1 MPEASRQSA
10 PGAPQPGVPGTP
22 QPGAPETTPRS
33 VPASTPRRSGAV
45 LATTLVALFLVPF
58 TLTGASVALSDIARQ
73 LDVGLSDTQWVV
85 NAYSAT
91 FAAFMLVTG
100 SWADRC
106 GARRVFAAGVALF
119 AACGL
124 LAATA
129 GNIWLLDAA
138 RLLAGIGAAATTTG
152 ASAVLAGA
160 FTGRSRARV
169 FGLFGTTIGV
179 GLAFGP
185 TVASQLVDGFG
196 WRAAFALPGLVGAVC
211 LLGVP
216 LLPRPSA
223 PRATAR
229 QGDPAGAICFTVGL
243 LALVFTLVEG
253 PLLGWTSPLVWA
265 SAAITVAALALFVR
279 CERTAAR
286 PLLDL
291 RHVGTGRFAAL
302 CLAVAAVVGLFAPL
316 LTYLP
321 TYFTRTVGMTP
332 STAGWAMLALTAPVL
347 VLPLL
352 CGYLVRWIPA
362 RVQVVASLVLVAAG
376 AAWMATG
383 ASLLPA
389 LLVAGGGVAI
399 AQGLLDGQAV
409 DAVPVEHAGAASG
422 AFNTAKLTAETVGI
436 AAVGAVLAQTTRGT
450 LTGPGLADG
459 LHSVLW
465 CFAALCLASAAAI
478 AALLRRPRAN
488 TTDLPSDR
496 RREVVHEPA

>member
-100 SWADRC
+100 SWADRF

-216 LLPRPSA
+216 LLPRP
-223 PRATAR
+223 PRRGPRPGRATRPAR
-229 QGDPAGAICFTVGL
+229 SASPWGCWRWSSRSWRARCSAGRPRWCGRPRRSPSRRSRSSYGASGRPRVLCWTCGTWAPAGSRRCAWRWPRWSGSSPRCSPTCRPTSH
-243 LALVFTLVEG
+243 AL
-253 PLLGWTSPLVWA
+253 WA
-265 SAAITVAALALFVR
+265 
-279 CERTAAR
+279 
-286 PLLDL
+286 
-291 RHVGTGRFAAL
+291 
-302 CLAVAAVVGLFAPL
+302 
-316 LTYLP
+316 
-321 TYFTRTVGMTP
+321 
-332 STAGWAMLALTAPVL
+332 
-347 VLPLL
+347 
-352 CGYLVRWIPA
+352 
-362 RVQVVASLVLVAAG
+362 
-376 AAWMATG
+376 
-383 ASLLPA
+383 
-389 LLVAGGGVAI
+389 
-399 AQGLLDGQAV
+399 
-409 DAVPVEHAGAASG
+409 
-422 AFNTAKLTAETVGI
+422 
-436 AAVGAVLAQTTRGT
+436 
-450 LTGPGLADG
+450 
-459 LHSVLW
+459 
-465 CFAALCLASAAAI
+465 
-478 AALLRRPRAN
+478 
-488 TTDLPSDR
+488 
-496 RREVVHEPA
+496 